1 MRAIGQYVRVG
12 SQAFVEQLRTDGYV
26 VLPDLVGTSELDR
39 IKRQLAP
46 HLATA
51 PFGRNDFEGLRSQ
64 RLYAL
69 LAKAPA
75 VVDLVIH
82 PGVLAVLD
90 ELLEPSYLLSANIA
104 INVHPGE
111 TAQMLHADDGFCAL
125 PRPRRAL
132 GVSAI
137 WAIDDFTDT
146 NGATEILP
154 GSHLFGDEVTAPD
167 DARIRTIEMSAGSV
181 VVFFGTTLHRGS
193 ANCSNDT
200 RLGITPQYCEGWIRQ
215 IENMALAIPP
225 RIASSLPSR
234 AQDLLYGIYPP
245 FIGYVDGRDP
255 RRLLDVSSE

>member
-1 MRAIGQYVRVG
+1 VLVSSRGL
-12 SQAFVEQLRTDGYV
+12 VEKIRTDGYV
-26 VLPDLVGTSELDR
+26 VLPEVVGAGDLDR
-39 IKRQLAP
+39 IRRQLAP
-46 HLATA
+46 HLSSA

-75 VVDLVIH
+75 VVDLVMH
-82 PGVLAVLD
+82 PEVLALID
-90 ELLEPSYLLSANIA
+90 ELLAPSYLLSANIA

-111 TAQMLHADDGFCAL
+111 TAQMLHADDGYCPL

-154 GSHLFGDEVTAPD
+154 GSHLFGNEVVAPD
-167 DARIRTIEMSAGSV
+167 DERIRTIEMSAGSA
-181 VVFFGTTLHRGS
+181 VVFFGTTLHRGG
-193 ANCSNDT
+193 ANRSKDT

-215 IENMALAIPP
+215 IENMALATPP
-225 RIASSLPSR
+225 SVASSLPPR
-234 AQDLLYGIYPP
+234 AQQLLYGIYPP

-255 RRLLDVSSE
+255 RRLLDTAR